1 MEKWRAKTNKL
12 DFDHRYNIYFIF
24 YLYNIY
30 ILILNSFMYLQF
42 TRYVFMCLECLEID
56 DRCMIGCICFYMHM
70 TYDLYNDISIAH
82 VCHMRT
88 LEMSARLS

>member
-30 ILILNSFMYLQF
+30 IYINIEFI
-42 TRYVFMCLECLEID
+42 YVFAVYTVCVHVFRMFR
-56 DRCMIGCICFYMHM
+56 DR
-70 TYDLYNDISIAH
+70 
-82 VCHMRT
+82 
-88 LEMSARLS
+88 